1 MKKLFEI
8 LFGIYYVST
17 IYFFIFLFFI
27 ANKETKNI
35 VIIIITV
42 LIISCIS
49 FRLVNYILENNTD
62 KEYKDKIKIKFFQ
75 DVERIKEG
83 FNRNSNIIIF
93 LTISLIFSYCIWKQI
108 PLIFTIKDDF
118 KSIGEN
124 LFFNFLFIGITV
136 FTIDY
141 MKEKIKEQE
150 EKPIK
155 EAVYNRIAKIFEKF
169 NFLCIEMCRYSNVEK
184 EIQNIEELYKV
195 ENFEKIFENLDL
207 ECIPK
212 FLDTV
217 NWRNFIK
224 NIYYFME
231 NEWKLLISLYYL
243 IKPELYNQIDNLFE
257 KSNLLNMM
265 RDIEDRKIVVD
276 WNSKNSSDTSY
287 NPKKLYRYYYLY
299 KDIEISKINKQTLE
313 KELKEILD
321 VLKNFNKEYKKEWNR
336 EIKLSYSETEVE
348 CIDKNQEE
356 V

>member
-42 LIISCIS
+42 LIISCVS
-49 FRLVNYILENNTD
+49 FRLVNYILEDNTD

-75 DVERIKEG
+75 DIERIKEG

-169 NFLCIEMCRYSNVEK
+169 NFLCIEMCRY
-184 EIQNIEELYKV
+184 
-195 ENFEKIFENLDL
+195 
-207 ECIPK
+207 
-212 FLDTV
+212 
-217 NWRNFIK
+217 
-224 NIYYFME
+224 
-231 NEWKLLISLYYL
+231 
-243 IKPELYNQIDNLFE
+243 
-257 KSNLLNMM
+257 
-265 RDIEDRKIVVD
+265 
-276 WNSKNSSDTSY
+276 
-287 NPKKLYRYYYLY
+287 YYLY

>member
-1 MKKLFEI
+1 
-8 LFGIYYVST
+8 
-17 IYFFIFLFFI
+17 
-27 ANKETKNI
+27 
-35 VIIIITV
+35 
-42 LIISCIS
+42 
-49 FRLVNYILENNTD
+49 
-62 KEYKDKIKIKFFQ
+62 
-75 DVERIKEG
+75 
-83 FNRNSNIIIF
+83 
-93 LTISLIFSYCIWKQI
+93 
-108 PLIFTIKDDF
+108 
-118 KSIGEN
+118 
-124 LFFNFLFIGITV
+124 
-136 FTIDY
+136 
-141 MKEKIKEQE
+141 
-150 EKPIK
+150 
-155 EAVYNRIAKIFEKF
+155 
-169 NFLCIEMCRYSNVEK
+169 MCRYSNVEK

-243 IKPELYNQIDNLFE
+243 IKPELYNRIDNLFE